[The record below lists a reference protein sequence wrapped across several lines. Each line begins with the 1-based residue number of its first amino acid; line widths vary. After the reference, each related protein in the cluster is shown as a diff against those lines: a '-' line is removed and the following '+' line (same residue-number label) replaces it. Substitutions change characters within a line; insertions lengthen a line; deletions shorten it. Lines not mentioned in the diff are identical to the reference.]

1 MLNFRIVSGEQL
13 DRIERKLD
21 RIEQLVRKIMAAIDD
36 LVADVTAENT
46 VIDSAM
52 ALIQGLKASLDAAG
66 VDPAKLAQLKTDIEA
81 KSAALAAA
89 VAANTPAASV
99 ANTAPGSGAGT

>member
-1 MLNFRIVSGEQL
+1 MFNIRIFGGDQL
-13 DRIERKLD
+13 DRIEQRLA
-21 RIEQLVRKIMAAIDD
+21 RVEQLLRKNMAAIDD

-66 VDPAKLAQLKTDIEA
+66 ADPAKLAQLKTDIEA